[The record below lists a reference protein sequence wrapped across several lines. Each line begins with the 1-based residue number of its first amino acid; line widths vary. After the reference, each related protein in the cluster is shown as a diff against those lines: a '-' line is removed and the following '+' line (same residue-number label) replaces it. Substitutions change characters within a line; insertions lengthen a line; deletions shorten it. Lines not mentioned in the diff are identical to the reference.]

1 MDVLPLAMLFLAG
14 IAAGMCNAVAGGG
27 TFFSFPIFL
36 ATGIPP
42 IVANASN
49 AIAVW
54 PGNLMAVINYR
65 KQLMA
70 HAGEIKTT
78 IIISFI
84 AGVIGAILL
93 FYTGN
98 DAFEKMIPF
107 LILLATLLFIFGGK
121 LKKLFTPADVAI
133 QGKSSILTR
142 VFEFFVALYGGFFG
156 GGLGIMLM
164 ASLQLTGFSD
174 IHLNNALKNLL
185 GAIISLA
192 CFIIF
197 AFSGIVHWP
206 YTMIAFAGAVIGGL
220 LGARIAKKL
229 SAKYLRRVVIAVGCF
244 LTVYYF
250 YKYFYMGI

>member
-1 MDVLPLAMLFLAG
+1 MEILTLLMLFIAG

-27 TFFSFPIFL
+27 TFFSFPVFL

-54 PGNLMAVINYR
+54 PGNAMAVINYR
-65 KQLMA
+65 KELIA

-78 IIISFI
+78 IVISFV
-84 AGVIGAILL
+84 AGVLGAILL

-98 DAFEKMIPF
+98 AAFEKMIPF
-107 LILLATLLFIFGGK
+107 LILLATLLFMFGGK
-121 LKKLFTPADVAI
+121 LRELLTPQQSAA
-133 QGKSSILTR
+133 QAKPSIMTR
-142 VFEFFVALYGGFFG
+142 IFEFFVALYGGFFG

-185 GAIISLA
+185 GAVISLA
-192 CFIIF
+192 AFIIF
-197 AFSGIVHWP
+197 SFSGIVHWP
-206 YTMIAFAGAVIGGL
+206 YTMIAFSGAIIGGV
-220 LGARIAKKL
+220 LGARLAKSL
-229 SAKYLRRVVIAVGCF
+229 SAKYLRRVVIIFGCF

-250 YKYFYMGI
+250 YKYM